1 MRAEREAPNQIE
13 LPRFRVIRGFAGV
26 VRVDIPK
33 AQRAMRHAMAVREAR
48 RALDEE
54 RNKLINLHGTK

>member
-1 MRAEREAPNQIE
+1 MRAEKETTNQIE
-13 LPRFRVIRGFAGV
+13 LPRFRVIRGFDGV

-54 RNKLINLHGTK
+54 RNRLINPHVTR